1 MAAGM
6 TARLSSSV
14 FVLLALMAAL
24 SPLVP
29 EPGGAARPDA
39 ASWPASFDGR
49 KLLPLPP
56 AAEDRILARRFPGQV
71 ARFSD
76 GRRQIVLRR
85 LDSATRRLHPASDC
99 YRAIGYGIEPAPMR
113 MVAGQGPASC
123 FVARRGGRAFLVCEQ
138 VRDPAGRSWPDIS
151 SWYWAALLGSSRGPW
166 LASLT
171 VERIA

>member
-1 MAAGM
+1 MR
-6 TARLSSSV
+6 ARLSTWV
-14 FVLLALMAAL
+14 FALLALMAAL
-24 SPLVP
+24 IPLLP
-29 EPGGAARPDA
+29 DPAGPARPGTL
-39 ASWPASFDGR
+39 SWPASFEGR

-113 MVAGQGPASC
+113 LIEGRGPASC
-123 FVARRGGRAFLVCEQ
+123 FIARRGGRAFLVCEQ
-138 VRDPAGRSWPDIS
+138 VRDPVGRSWPDIS
-151 SWYWAALLGSSRGPW
+151 SWYWAALLGASQGPW

-171 VERIA
+171 VERIAA